1 MVLATQMAEAYPL
14 VTCKEKYALESFKGQ
29 LHSIRKQLQ
38 HRNKLA
44 HRSIKQA
51 TVFLYGK
58 SGNGKSTT
66 LNYLFN
72 TEVIPTSESRSKTR
86 LGTEYGCSVKS
97 SYFEEG
103 LNIGFIDNPGFEDTE
118 GEDADAENLAKIS
131 YFIKKHPEIGS
142 TSAADDIYPNIVL
155 IVVSAL
161 DNRLEGTNSSF
172 SKMLNALN
180 KLNVIDS
187 HHPNVLIVVTHA
199 MHLAHKFEEKSKSIK
214 KICNI
219 LTRAHFSIEALVVFI
234 ENLDERNEMAQEG
247 DWKILPDGT
256 RQPLNLFDAMINL
269 MMESGDQIGVE
280 AVRILF
286 SNKRYLIESKAIN
299 LENIDLGIYYAF
311 WKNFIKESFFA
322 KSGNEIY
329 SMLSENISPDDDLQ
343 IFPLVYNLHKAG
355 IVRPTDLQHLNLMDV
370 QNNLHPFKMT
380 QEESDWVIRL
390 FGVALITINLE
401 FKSLGL
407 GYSRHSMDI
416 RKRILGIGPKK
427 SVKIGNF
434 EIEIPNPCSLKE
446 LKQITIDI
454 VYDENAKWSLMNY
467 LKLTFRICY
476 VLFQVDIDK
485 LGYFELDT
493 SFVQSL
499 RRALPEEVA
508 PDNFEHMFQS
518 LHFTNFFKDYALHC
532 TTGLYFG
539 GFVEGSLYFNHQKDV
554 ETSRRFL
561 AEKTVIL
568 SNQLET
574 YFASIRNGTDPNIT
588 YFPLDQD
595 ISKKLV
601 ECSLTWGGGD
611 KEFHSKTLLGI
622 SVNNW
627 NNWTNSIGQKIVC
640 LERMVNSVSLFTVI
654 SSSHDENILSYA
666 LKIHPIT
673 TGERNNLAD
682 LKFIDSSNP
691 TNGLSG
697 LQKKKILTR
706 IEASNSANSCVLI

>member
-14 VTCKEKYALESFKGQ
+14 VTCKEEYALESFEGQ
-29 LHSIRKQLQ
+29 LRSIRKQLQ

-72 TEVIPTSESRSKTR
+72 TKVIPTSESRSKTKIV
-86 LGTEYGCSVKS
+86 TEYGCSVKCS
-97 SYFEEG
+97 HFGEG

-142 TSAADDIYPNIVL
+142 TSVADDIYPNIAL

-172 SKMLNALN
+172 SKMLNALT

-187 HHPNVLIVVTHA
+187 HRPNVLIVVTHA
-199 MHLAHKFEEKSKSIK
+199 MHLTHKFEEKSKAIR

-219 LTRAHFSIEALVVFI
+219 LTRAHFSVEAPVVFI

-280 AVRILF
+280 AVRMLF
-286 SNKRYLIESKAIN
+286 SNSKRYLIEPKVKKP
-299 LENIDLGIYYAF
+299 ENIDLGNDNPF
-311 WKNFIKESFFA
+311 WKNVLKENFFA
-322 KSGNEIY
+322 KRENEIY
-329 SMLSENISPDDDLQ
+329 SILSENISPDDDLL

-390 FGVALITINLE
+390 FGVALITINLD

-407 GYSRHSMDI
+407 GYSRDSMDS
-416 RKRILGIGPKK
+416 RKRILGIEPMK

-434 EIEIPNPCSLKE
+434 EMEIPNPCSLKE

-454 VYDENAKWSLMNY
+454 VYDENAKWCFMNY

-485 LGYFELDT
+485 LEDFGLDT
-493 SFVQSL
+493 AFVQSL
-499 RRALPEEVA
+499 GKSLPDEVA
-508 PDNFEHMFQS
+508 PHNFEHMFQS
-518 LHFTNFFKDYALHC
+518 PNFKDFYKGYALHC

-539 GFVEGSLYFNHQKDV
+539 GFCEGTLYFNRRKDV

-561 AEKTVIL
+561 AEKTALL
-568 SNQLET
+568 SSQLET
-574 YFASIRNGTDPNIT
+574 YFASIRNGSVPNIT
-588 YFPLDQD
+588 YSPLDQD
-595 ISKKLV
+595 ISKKLF
-601 ECSLTWGGGD
+601 ECSLTWGGGN
-611 KEFHSKTLLGI
+611 KEYHSKTLLGI
-622 SVNNW
+622 TVNNW
-627 NNWTNSIGQKIVC
+627 NNWTNSLGLTIVC
-640 LERMVNSVSLFTVI
+640 LKRMVNSVSLFTVL
-654 SSSHDENILSYA
+654 SSSHDENIFSYA
-666 LKIHPIT
+666 PKIHSFIT
-673 TGERNNLAD
+673 GGHNNLAD
-682 LKFIDSSNP
+682 LKFIGSP
-691 TNGLSG
+691 TF
-697 LQKKKILTR
+697 QKENDILTR
-706 IEASNSANSCVLI
+706 IEAANRAKTCTFI